1 MGGLR
6 QGYYVHGLAGT
17 YPPTGGFLGALQQAQ
32 QGGFAGAVYTHN
44 AYSFAGGKAPGY
56 LAQHLVFTAAGGR
69 VADADVFQVN
79 NALA

>member
-17 YPPTGGFLGALQQAQ
+17 YPPTGGFLSALQQAQ

-44 AYSFAGGKAPGY
+44 AYSLARGKAPGY
-56 LAQHLVFTAAGGR
+56 LAQHLVFAAAGGR

-79 NALA
+79 NAFA